1 MALLP
6 FINRYNQQTI
16 NYKNNRLYMS
26 ESLDFSYHFIGDLEV
41 NHIVENLKS
50 NSTVVFINLNGNY
63 ISDEGAIAIT
73 LAVIYNTTLRKIC
86 LQDNNISYR
95 GKSALIAAKKRN
107 KNIEIFY

>member
-16 NYKNNRLYMS
+16 NYTNNRLYMS
-26 ESLDFSYHFIGDLEV
+26 EILDFSYHFIGDLEV
-41 NHIVENLKS
+41 NHIVGKLKF

-73 LAVIYNTTLRKIC
+73 LALHRPKRKMRQNS
-86 LQDNNISYR
+86 LFF
-95 GKSALIAAKKRN
+95 LIM
-107 KNIEIFY
+107 